1 VIRSIRARL
10 TVWFS
15 AMMAVALVVF
25 SLAVVWLHKRAAQTQ
40 FDGDV
45 ASLAATLARVM
56 HEEVNERGDLQIAAA
71 EMRAA
76 LDVPGRATAIL
87 AITGTPILAHWHG
100 FPPDAAARGN
110 EPAAPTPVTV
120 ADGSRVWRVATR
132 RETSPVGDFIV
143 LVAGDLAELDREH
156 VLLER
161 LLLAATPL
169 MVLFTAA
176 VSWWVASSALGPVR
190 TMAAQAGRITAH
202 AAEGRLATPAA
213 EDELGQLARAFNRL
227 LDRLRVALQTQRQF
241 MADASHELRTPVS
254 VIQTATEVTL
264 QRPDREHWEYREALS
279 IINEQSSRLSRM
291 VEGMLVLARAD
302 AGGYTLAR
310 RMLYLDEVVGE
321 CVRAASVVA
330 GTRTIELV
338 TDLQPD
344 LSIMGDE
351 GLLRQMVTNLL
362 DNAVQYS
369 PIRAVVT
376 VSLRRDLTHAI
387 LTVSDTG
394 PGIAAADRDRVF
406 ERFVR
411 LDAARSRPSGAG
423 LGLPI
428 ARWIAEQ
435 HAGTLVVEPGDRA
448 GATFVAR
455 LPLTGVTEAPC
466 AGAETRDQAPG
477 CETANMNGA

>member
-1 VIRSIRARL
+1 MIRSIRARL

-15 AMMAVALVVF
+15 ALMAVALTVF
-25 SLAVVWLHKRAAQTQ
+25 SLGVVWLHARAAQAQ
-40 FDGDV
+40 FDADM

-56 HEEVNERGDLQIAAA
+56 HEEFNERGDLNIAAA

-87 AITGTPILAHWHG
+87 AVNGTPILAHWHG
-100 FPPDAAARGN
+100 LPPGAVASAIDSSPGHA
-110 EPAAPTPVTV
+110 VTV
-120 ADGSRVWRVATR
+120 ADGSRTWRVVTK
-132 RETSPVGDFIV
+132 RETSPLGHFVV
-143 LVAGDLAELDREH
+143 LVAGDLAQLDRQH

-161 LLLAATPL
+161 VLLAATPL
-169 MVLFTAA
+169 MVLVTAV
-176 VSWWVASSALGPVR
+176 VSWWVASSALRPVR
-190 TMAAQAGRITAH
+190 AMAGQAGRITAH
-202 AAEGRLATPAA
+202 AADGRLATPTA
-213 EDELGQLARAFNRL
+213 EDELGQLARAFNSL
-227 LDRLRVALQTQRQF
+227 LDRLRAALQMQRQF

-264 QRPDREHWEYREALS
+264 QRPTREHWEYREALS

-302 AGGYTLAR
+302 AGGYTLVR
-310 RMLYLDEVVGE
+310 RTLYLDEVVGE
-321 CVRAASVVA
+321 CARATAVVA
-330 GTRTIELV
+330 ATKGIELV
-338 TDLQPD
+338 TELPSD

-369 PIRAVVT
+369 PPQGCVT
-376 VSLRRDLTHAI
+376 VSLKRDPTHAI

-394 PGIAAADRDRVF
+394 PGIPAGERDRVF

-435 HAGTLVVEPGDRA
+435 HGGTLAVEPGEHA
-448 GATFVAR
+448 GSRLVAR
-455 LPLTGVTEAPC
+455 LPLTRPADAHAPDR
-466 AGAETRDQAPG
+466 GEP
-477 CETANMNGA
+477 